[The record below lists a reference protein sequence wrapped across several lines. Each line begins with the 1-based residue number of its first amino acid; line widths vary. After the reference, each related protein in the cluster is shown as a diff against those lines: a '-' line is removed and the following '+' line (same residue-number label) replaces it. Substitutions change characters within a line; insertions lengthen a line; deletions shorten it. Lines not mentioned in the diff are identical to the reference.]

1 MLKGNIL
8 IRPTCKW
15 LYERRNEYIP
25 SAVWKEPGNICHNLQ
40 LSFFFFHFIPSP
52 SPLSFLKEINIHN
65 WARWSFRTFVCHL
78 YSLVFKK
85 KTPTIPCSNISF
97 LSFLACC
104 VASGLSNNQTTKST
118 SKVGHEQKGREKP
131 RAWIDT
137 LNSEENIRECLWA
150 NLNPTVTLILMYG
163 LLDKVTFFFLLKLLL
178 PFELFFMFLKYIFLW
193 TCTSYIEI
201 NQYFVANVL

>member
-1 MLKGNIL
+1 MCISRNPASHAWVLTLFMLKGNIL

-40 LSFFFFHFIPSP
+40 LSFFFFYFIPSP

-85 KTPTIPCSNISF
+85 TTPTIPCSNISF

-118 SKVGHEQKGREKP
+118 SKVGAWTKGQRETKSMNWYSQQW
-131 RAWIDT
+131 RKHQRVFMGKLKSYRYFNFNVWIT
-137 LNSEENIRECLWA
+137 R
-150 NLNPTVTLILMYG
+150 
-163 LLDKVTFFFLLKLLL
+163 
-178 PFELFFMFLKYIFLW
+178 
-193 TCTSYIEI
+193 
-201 NQYFVANVL
+201 